1 MTTKVSEAS
10 SEANTNTNTSYINL
24 AGSVFFD
31 QDLGDIIYNKLMKAP
46 VKDYQILL
54 RLSKLGQTINSI
66 SQDLAKERDEI
77 AKECGL
83 EEFLK
88 PDTALTPETL
98 NDATYQEK
106 SKKFWE
112 MLQEKVF
119 NKTYSLEPL
128 GTLVLDLNNPD
139 GHAKAFLEWST
150 LSADDIV
157 KLSWLG
163 ILTLKDWD
171 SPEEQQAEQQAT
183 DEQQTDT
190 EQQTEAEDIL
200 VPNKDETDDSNK

>member
-10 SEANTNTNTSYINL
+10 TEANTNANTSTSYINL

-54 RLSKLGQTINSI
+54 RLSKLGQTINTI

-77 AKECGL
+77 AKECWL

-128 GTLVLDLNNPD
+128 WTLVLDLNNPD

-171 SPEEQQAEQQAT
+171 SPEEQQAEQQ
-183 DEQQTDT
+183 T
-190 EQQTEAEDIL
+190 EQQTENTEDIL

>member
-1 MTTKVSEAS
+1 MTTKVSEAEANANQ
-10 SEANTNTNTSYINL
+10 EANTNANTSYINL

-77 AKECGL
+77 AKECWL

-119 NKTYSLEPL
+119 SKTYSLEPL

-171 SPEEQQAEQQAT
+171 SPAQEEQAQAEQAKQAK
-183 DEQQTDT
+183 
-190 EQQTEAEDIL
+190 DIL
-200 VPNKDETDDSNK
+200 VPNEENKDDTTNA

>member
-1 MTTKVSEAS
+1 MTTKVSEAETNTNA
-10 SEANTNTNTSYINL
+10 EANTNTNYINL

-54 RLSKLGQTINSI
+54 RLSKLGQTINKI

-119 NKTYSLEPL
+119 SKTYSLEPL

-171 SPEEQQAEQQAT
+171 SPAQEEQAQPEQQTTAEQQT
-183 DEQQTDT
+183 Q
-190 EQQTEAEDIL
+190 AEDIL
-200 VPNKDETDDSNK
+200 VPNEDKTDDSNK

>member
-1 MTTKVSEAS
+1 MTTKVSEAEANVNQ
-10 SEANTNTNTSYINL
+10 EANTNENTSYINL

-77 AKECGL
+77 AKECWL

-98 NDATYQEK
+98 NDATYQDK

-119 NKTYSLEPL
+119 SKTYSLEPL

-171 SPEEQQAEQQAT
+171 SPAQEEQAT
-183 DEQQTDT
+183 A